1 LQFDSRFIGTNKQNW
16 MIRSPMLTKPEIAY
30 MTDKEFRKIS
40 NNNRLTRRE
49 LKAKKRLYMQI
60 VAGFKLTKK
69 GLQAI

>member
-1 LQFDSRFIGTNKQNW
+1 
-16 MIRSPMLTKPEIAY
+16 MLTKPEIAY